1 MGPKDL
7 DLEFEDES
15 EEQERKRR
23 EAEEKKKRDS
33 LHHNPDVEFS
43 VPGMEGEASPK
54 GTPASTPSPA
64 QQAHKT
70 QVKQPASVVSIEEK
84 KKAAAQSTTQSI
96 ATHAPT
102 AQAPQARAAAHAPME
117 YSSDRM
123 YSATELHAL
132 IRAAVAESKLEMI
145 SELTSETK
153 ELEIKVSRLLTALAA
168 KAPPLKKE
176 FMQIQ
181 KLLQDHTKAPLK
193 IAQSDDKK
201 KAA

>member
-1 MGPKDL
+1 
-7 DLEFEDES
+7 
-15 EEQERKRR
+15 
-23 EAEEKKKRDS
+23 
-33 LHHNPDVEFS
+33 
-43 VPGMEGEASPK
+43 
-54 GTPASTPSPA
+54 
-64 QQAHKT
+64 
-70 QVKQPASVVSIEEK
+70 K
-84 KKAAAQSTTQSI
+84 KKAMGAQSV
-96 ATHAPT
+96 
-102 AQAPQARAAAHAPME
+102 APQATQQVAPSRAAPME
-117 YSSDRM
+117 YSDRM